1 MSRSTRTRTSAAA
14 SCSFA
19 TPRQLALGPSS
30 LPATQPPF
38 DARNTCSVIAIL
50 LLALGADA
58 PAFETVLQPIPAFR
72 AVGPKQFSY
81 LGTAV
86 AGGGD
91 VDGDGFSDILI
102 SEQADVGLS
111 RVLCRFG
118 SNSGI
123 AAGDEQSIPSY
134 FDTPYF
140 GAALAVAGDAN
151 GDGFAD
157 AVISSSDSS
166 EYSSYSS
173 GEVMHCAVYYGS
185 PSGLPTTPSALLDS
199 TFPVA
204 DFGFD
209 VEYVGDVNG
218 DGVDDIVVGA
228 PAIHDD
234 WDWDGSVALYL
245 GSTAGV
251 ASQPAW
257 VAVDDYEYIRLGY
270 SIASAGDLN
279 LDGLCD
285 VAFLL
290 QGYDEH
296 GKVIAY
302 GGALGGLTSQPIW
315 ESGGTADGA
324 LEFVD
329 AIVAGGGD
337 LDGNGILDLAVSCP
351 KFGSVDG
358 QTLIYLGAPQGMP
371 TIASSSIDSD
381 THGEEEVP
389 GSLCILQDQNDDG
402 FDELLIGNPSY
413 SLAQEYEGRIE
424 CYRGSA
430 TGPSE
435 SPDWVIER
443 NRSAGFG
450 GTVANAGDLN
460 GDGRPEFVVGA
471 NQFSSAGQSKVKYAF
486 GEYIVFDRFV
496 ETTPFT
502 PGDRLHANL
511 LNPGDAAFGRFLAL
525 RGMKL
530 RLTLVSASA
539 GGSITVSLRD
549 SAGVVRS
556 VKSFVASPSNDEHAF
571 ALDAIGEFVLEIAST
586 SGAPI
591 DCEFQTERILPG
603 NAKPNQHASIIVK
616 NPKTK
621 YEWLSVQALPGAQM
635 DVFLTR
641 KHAAGA
647 VLSSTHL
654 STRSPWSG
662 FIDLV
667 PYTVIEEDGSASIL
681 DVPISSAN
689 EYEYGFGGWS
699 PKSNRF
705 DCQIVLTQPP
715 QGDALVELV
724 VGEQP

>member
-1 MSRSTRTRTSAAA
+1 M
-14 SCSFA
+14 
-19 TPRQLALGPSS
+19 
-30 LPATQPPF
+30 
-38 DARNTCSVIAIL
+38 
-50 LLALGADA
+50 
-58 PAFETVLQPIPAFR
+58 
-72 AVGPKQFSY
+72 
-81 LGTAV
+81 
-86 AGGGD
+86 
-91 VDGDGFSDILI
+91 DGDGFSDILI
-102 SEQADVGLS
+102 SEQADVGPS

-118 SNSGI
+118 SNGGV
-123 AAGDEQSIPSY
+123 AAGEEQSIPSY
-134 FDTPYF
+134 WDTPYF

-166 EYSSYSS
+166 PYAPSSSD
-173 GEVMHCAVYYGS
+173 EILHCAVYYGS
-185 PSGLPTTPSALLDS
+185 PTGLPTTPSALLDS
-199 TFPVA
+199 TIPVA

-228 PAIHDD
+228 PAIHYDLD
-234 WDWDGSVALYL
+234 WEGSVSLYL
-245 GSTAGV
+245 GATAGI

-257 VAVDDYEYIRLGY
+257 VAVDDYDSIRLGY
-270 SIASAGDLN
+270 SIASVGDLN

-290 QGYDEH
+290 QGYNVY

-315 ESGGTADGA
+315 ESGGTTDGT
-324 LEFVD
+324 LDFVD
-329 AIVAGGGD
+329 ATVAGGGD
-337 LDGNGILDLAVSCP
+337 LDGNGILDLVVSCP
-351 KFGSVDG
+351 KFSSVDG

-371 TIASSSIDSD
+371 TFASNSIGSD
-381 THGEEEVP
+381 THGEYGIP

-402 FDELLIGNPSY
+402 FDELLIGNPTY
-413 SLAQEYEGRIE
+413 SMAQEYEGRIE

-430 TGPSE
+430 TGPSG
-435 SPDWVIER
+435 SPDWVVER

-450 GTVANAGDLN
+450 ATVANAGDLN

-471 NQFSSAGQSKVKYAF
+471 NQFSSAGQSKMKYAF

-496 ETTPFT
+496 ETMSFT

-539 GGSITVSLRD
+539 GGSIRVTLRD

-556 VKSFVASPSNDEHAF
+556 DKTFLASPGNDEHVF
-571 ALDAIGEFVLEIAST
+571 TTDAIGEFVLEIAST
-586 SGAPI
+586 SGAPV
-591 DCEFQTERILPG
+591 DCEFQTDRILPG
-603 NAKPNQHASIIVK
+603 DAKPNQRASVIVK
-616 NPKTK
+616 NSKTK
-621 YEWLSVQALPGAQM
+621 YEWTSVQALPGAQL
-635 DVFLTR
+635 DIFLTR
-641 KHAAGA
+641 KHAVGA
-647 VLSSTHL
+647 VLSSSEL
-654 STRSPWSG
+654 DTRSPWSG

-681 DVPISSAN
+681 DVPISSVN
-689 EYEYGFGGWS
+689 EYEYRFGGWS
-699 PKSNRF
+699 PTPNRF

-715 QGDALVELV
+715 QGTSLVELA